1 MLKLI
6 SKKVKLTVDKCYFI
20 MYNGNIIK
28 RERENIMI
36 NYVDAVNGGI
46 EMTTKKGETLWS
58 DTVEGVAKAMY
69 DYGIAKTMMG
79 SSSMDFASEEGFETD
94 EGAMLLLK
102 RALELV

>member
-1 MLKLI
+1 M
-6 SKKVKLTVDKCYFI
+6 KLTVDKSYFI

>member
-1 MLKLI
+1 M
-6 SKKVKLTVDKCYFI
+6 KLTVDKSYFI

-94 EGAMLLLK
+94 DGAMLLLK

>member
-1 MLKLI
+1 
-6 SKKVKLTVDKCYFI
+6 
-20 MYNGNIIK
+20 
-28 RERENIMI
+28 MI

-79 SSSMDFASEEGFETD
+79 SSSMDFASQEGFETD